1 MLLNQRLLSAA
12 TGSASFA
19 ESLYGL
25 RRVAVSDKDA
35 SGAAR
40 KPLGRSKMRLT
51 LLLLVRHHLLAV
63 SVLPTSQGAPA
74 WWVLTAT
81 R

>member
-1 MLLNQRLLSAA
+1 MAQCQLRARAVAPFPSTSRRVLHL

-25 RRVAVSDKDA
+25 RRVAVGDKGADA

-40 KPLGRSKMRLT
+40 KPLSRPKMRVT
-51 LLLLVRHHLLAV
+51 LLLLVR
-63 SVLPTSQGAPA
+63 
-74 WWVLTAT
+74 
-81 R
+81 